1 MGDDGGPPVDI
12 KMHCFGG
19 KVGYIQFEHGRFGSE
34 ILQNIHLPD
43 GSLIDTKGEQTKWF
57 NDTSVGN
64 LREHLGTEIVDRLI
78 QVSEQLSKDTMY
90 VRVDLFIINSEVVFG
105 EFTNYPRSAQPQAPM
120 GEIRRG
126 KMERGSRSA

>member
-1 MGDDGGPPVDI
+1 MGDDGGPPIDI
-12 KMHCFGG
+12 KMHCFG

-64 LREHLGTEIVDRLI
+64 HKNI
-78 QVSEQLSKDTMY
+78 
-90 VRVDLFIINSEVVFG
+90 
-105 EFTNYPRSAQPQAPM
+105 SAL
-120 GEIRRG
+120 
-126 KMERGSRSA
+126 KL